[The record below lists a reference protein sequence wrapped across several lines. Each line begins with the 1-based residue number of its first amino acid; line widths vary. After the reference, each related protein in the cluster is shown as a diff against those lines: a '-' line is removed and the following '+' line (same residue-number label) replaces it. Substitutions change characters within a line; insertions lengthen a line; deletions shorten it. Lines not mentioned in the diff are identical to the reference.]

1 MTQPEKGRRIGHEA
15 LQRYCVEVLVAAG
28 VPRHVAQIEG
38 EIAAEVDLCG
48 VHSHG
53 VQLLL
58 TTVANVR
65 RGLTNPDPR
74 LEVVAEHP
82 ASVLLETDRGI
93 GRYVSALGMDRAV
106 ERATAYGIGAV
117 AIRGVAH
124 WGRGHSYALRAA
136 RAGMI
141 GLAFTNAIANFP
153 AWGTRVPSLGNNP
166 LAIGVPV
173 EDGDPVVLDLA
184 MTQTAIGRVRAAA
197 AEGEPIPLG
206 WGLDA
211 SGAPTTDASAL
222 MASGRFLPMGGH
234 KGSGL
239 AFTLELLTGA
249 LAGGLLCFEQGTEGR
264 PSDTAGGSTKLF
276 IALRPFGAWLS
287 ERTASLQAHL
297 KAAPT
302 APEQGEAL
310 WPGEGSFRR
319 RAEYLAQGI
328 PLAPRLVGEME
339 ALAAE
344 LGLRMPEPDANSHD

>member
-1 MTQPEKGRRIGHEA
+1 MHEPKRIGYEA
-15 LQRYCVEVLVAAG
+15 LGQFCQDTLAAVGAPPRVAEL
-28 VPRHVAQIEG
+28 EG
-38 EIAAEVDLCG
+38 QIAAEVDLCG
-48 VHSHG
+48 VHTHG

-58 TTVANVR
+58 TTVANI
-65 RGLTNPDPR
+65 RGGRTNPDPR
-74 LEVVAEHP
+74 LEVVAEYP

-93 GRYVSALGMDRAV
+93 GRYVSAVGMDMAV
-106 ERATAYGIGAV
+106 ERAAAHGISAV

-173 EDGDPVVLDLA
+173 EGGEPVVLDLA
-184 MTQTAIGRVRAAA
+184 MTQTSIGRVRTAA
-197 AEGEPIPLG
+197 AEGQPVPLG

-211 SGAPTTDASAL
+211 RGEPTADARAI
-222 MASGRFLPMGGH
+222 MESGRFLPMGGH

-239 AFTLELLTGA
+239 AFMVELLTAG
-249 LAGGLLCFEQGTEGR
+249 LAGGLLCYEQGTGGR

-276 IALRPFGAWLS
+276 IALRPFGPWLD
-287 ERTASLQAHL
+287 ERVTSLQAHL
-297 KAAPT
+297 KSAPP
-302 APEQGEAL
+302 APEQGEAQ

-319 RAEYLAQGI
+319 RAEYLESGI
-328 PLAPRLVGEME
+328 PLAPKLAADME
-339 ALAAE
+339 ALARQ
-344 LGLRMPEPDANSHD
+344 LGVSLSIKP